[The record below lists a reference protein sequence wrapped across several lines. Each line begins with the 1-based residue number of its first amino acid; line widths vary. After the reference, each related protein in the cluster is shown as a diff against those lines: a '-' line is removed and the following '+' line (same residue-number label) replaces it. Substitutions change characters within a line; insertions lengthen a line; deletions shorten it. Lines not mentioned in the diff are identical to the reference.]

1 MFTNLRAN
9 IMSNRHQI
17 KYRVLMLIVAISI
30 LTTMS
35 ALMHADTGSC
45 DGASITLPFTD
56 VAAGNVFFCSIAEAY
71 FSGLTNGT
79 SSTTYNPSSPV
90 PREQMA
96 AFVTRTQDGA
106 IKRAN
111 KRAFMQQWWTPTE
124 AASLRSTS
132 ITNPVDIVFD
142 GLDLWVS
149 SFSTGTVKRIR
160 ASDGQVLGTWT
171 GASSAYAI
179 IAAAGRIFVT
189 AQTSPAGKIYVI
201 NPDAA
206 PAAVTV
212 FESDIGDEPIAITYD
227 GANLWT
233 ANVGSMAGN
242 GSISRVNAATALDS
256 TFTTGFARPWD
267 IFWDGA
273 NLWVADGGDN
283 HLKLVDPSSGAV
295 LESIAI
301 DNQPRYL
308 LFDGT
313 NIWVTN
319 FDSNSISVVRAVG
332 SLRGTVLATLTGN
345 GLAFP
350 QGMAFDGE
358 RVMVCNNGNGGSL
371 SLFRAA
377 DFTPLVNMSTGASSA
392 PRAACSDG
400 VNFWIARTGNNDIAR
415 F

>member
-1 MFTNLRAN
+1 MCSSARSPKLTFRGSPTAHPRP
-9 IMSNRHQI
+9 
-17 KYRVLMLIVAISI
+17 
-30 LTTMS
+30 LTTRPLRCPVS
-35 ALMHADTGSC
+35 RWPLSSPAHRTGPSS
-45 DGASITLPFTD
+45 GPT
-56 VAAGNVFFCSIAEAY
+56 
-71 FSGLTNGT
+71 SGLSC
-79 SSTTYNPSSPV
+79 SSGGRRPRRLRCAPLASPTLLTLSSMGSTCGYRASPPARSNAYGPATGRCSEHGRGPAVPTPSSPPPAGYSSL
-90 PREQMA
+90 PRLPPAGQ
-96 AFVTRTQDGA
+96 
-106 IKRAN
+106 I
-111 KRAFMQQWWTPTE
+111 
-124 AASLRSTS
+124 SL
-132 ITNPVDIVFD
+132 P
-142 GLDLWVS
+142 
-149 SFSTGTVKRIR
+149 
-160 ASDGQVLGTWT
+160 
-171 GASSAYAI
+171 
-179 IAAAGRIFVT
+179 
-189 AQTSPAGKIYVI
+189 AQPPPAGKIYVI